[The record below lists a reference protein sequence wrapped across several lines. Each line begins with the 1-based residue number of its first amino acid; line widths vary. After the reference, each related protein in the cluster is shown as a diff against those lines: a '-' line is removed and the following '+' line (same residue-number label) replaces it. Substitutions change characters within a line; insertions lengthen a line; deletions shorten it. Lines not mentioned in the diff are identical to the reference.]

1 MPCKPALRQ
10 AQEVVRFMPFA
21 SAAFSTDP
29 YHEEWRPTERTGL
42 FRQLRNASY
51 FLRNLRF
58 QLRYGKLSRA
68 PLQLLRFQVIAENVE
83 CDWIA
88 RSPDP
93 WDVGLPRQIQN
104 WHTSLQAL
112 SDAIEIRSL
121 LFESL
126 PQANT
131 AHLRVFRKSGDC
143 EPEMIITGCT
153 HRVDHSS
160 RNLHSLIMRAK
171 ILGFRFNLEGDW
183 LQRI

>member
-1 MPCKPALRQ
+1 MS
-10 AQEVVRFMPFA
+10 FA
-21 SAAFSTDP
+21 SAALPTDP
-29 YHEEWRPTERTGL
+29 YQEEWRPPESAGL

-58 QLRYGKLSRA
+58 QMRYGKLSRA
-68 PLQLLRFQVIAENVE
+68 PLQLLRFQVAAENVE

-88 RSPDP
+88 RSSDP
-93 WDVGLPRQIQN
+93 WDVDLPYQIQN
-104 WHTSLQAL
+104 RHKSLQAL

-126 PQANT
+126 PQAKT
-131 AHLRVFRKSGDC
+131 AHLRVFRMSGDY
-143 EPEMIITGCT
+143 EPEIIITGCT
-153 HRVDHSS
+153 HRIDHSS

-171 ILGFRFNLEGDW
+171 ILGFRFNLEGDR